1 MSLAVTI
8 SRKQPPKRRSSNER
22 AAALIAVLCLLSL
35 LTVLALGA
43 LNAAR
48 RHARMAST
56 SFALIQ
62 QREFADSA
70 LRLTILELSDPYQIN
85 NRSMRRRFTLFD
97 RNVTVEIQREA
108 GRIDLNF
115 ADELLLTAAFAG
127 NGIGE
132 KEARGLAARII
143 DWRDADDMP
152 GQQGAERGEY
162 RLANRPVTPRNGPF
176 ETVSELLLVM
186 GAEQLSESLLDTF
199 TVYSH
204 LPNVTQDAAGPEVM
218 NALRWAQAQ
227 QLGVRTWLRT
237 DNATGGG
244 AWEGNVTGEVLR
256 LRACTRQDV
265 IETCRVAVVRL
276 TGDPVTPALVFVW
289 L

>member
-1 MSLAVTI
+1 MI
-8 SRKQPPKRRSSNER
+8 SRRQSRKSRSSNER

-43 LNAAR
+43 LNAVR

-62 QREFADSA
+62 QRELADSA
-70 LRLTILELSDPYQIN
+70 LRLTILELSDPSQIN
-85 NRSMRRRFTLFD
+85 NRSMRRRFTLFE
-97 RNVTVEIQREA
+97 RTVTVEIQREA

-162 RLANRPVTPRNGPF
+162 RFANRPVTPRNGPF

-186 GAEQLSESLLDTF
+186 GAEQLPEGLLDTF

-204 LPNVTQDAAGPEVM
+204 LQNVTQDAAGLGAM

-227 QLGVRTWLRT
+227 QLGGRTWLRT
-237 DNATGGG
+237 DNPASGGT
-244 AWEGNVTGEVLR
+244 WEGNVTGEALS
-256 LRACTRQDV
+256 LRACTRQDAT
-265 IETCRVAVVRL
+265 ETCRVAVVRL
-276 TGDPVTPALVFVW
+276 TGNPVAPALVFAW